1 MDKKW
6 CVYLHIVHADCGYDK
21 YYVGITSQDINK
33 RWRNGNG
40 YVNSPLF
47 YKAILKYGWNNI
59 EHEILKEELNELEAK
74 SMEKSLI
81 EKYKSNDRKYG
92 YNITSGGDGTVG
104 WHPSDETKKKIS
116 DSKRGKYVGEQNPYV
131 KISEDIAKNIIKD
144 LTSNPTVQKM
154 NQFKQHYNTS
164 CYDHCL
170 NVAFYS
176 YIIAKKLGLNYKAV
190 ARGAMLHD
198 LFLYDWRNSKKA
210 LKLRKLHAF
219 IHPEIALEN
228 SLKLFYLTEKEKDI
242 ILKHMW
248 PVTIKLPK
256 YPESYIVT
264 FTDKYSTIV
273 ESLYYYTDILHTK
286 KFYKYAYIFLSLIVF
301 RII

>member
-1 MDKKW
+1 MLIFKNFIRKQTSLDSNHSLDQGYRRW
-6 CVYLHIVHADCGYDK
+6 CPQFNSLNLYCELLSVLAC
-21 YYVGITSQDINK
+21 VGMFQD
-33 RWRNGNG
+33 
-40 YVNSPLF
+40 L
-47 YKAILKYGWNNI
+47 
-59 EHEILKEELNELEAK
+59 
-74 SMEKSLI
+74 
-81 EKYKSNDRKYG
+81 
-92 YNITSGGDGTVG
+92 
-104 WHPSDETKKKIS
+104 
-116 DSKRGKYVGEQNPYV
+116 
-131 KISEDIAKNIIKD
+131 
-144 LTSNPTVQKM
+144 
-154 NQFKQHYNTS
+154 
-164 CYDHCL
+164 
-170 NVAFYS
+170 
-176 YIIAKKLGLNYKAV
+176 AKKLGLNYKAV